1 MRVFHLLCERARLFG
16 PLAPILGVIH
26 EGRWH
31 AATPITRRQETR
43 HAALIFLLR
52 RVRQLWS
59 DVRAAV
65 GNVGYN
71 ADSLTSWENYSRINV
86 GLREVR
92 CDTLANKLITFARC
106 FD

>member
-1 MRVFHLLCERARLFG
+1 MRVFHLLRERARLFG

-31 AATPITRRQETR
+31 AATPITRRQVTR

-59 DVRAAV
+59 DVGASV

-71 ADSLTSWENYSRINV
+71 AVTYVLGELLPHQRRSAEGEMRHA
-86 GLREVR
+86 REQVDNIR
-92 CDTLANKLITFARC
+92 TML
-106 FD
+106 